1 MNGFATAILSMLL
14 GWLRSFVNNLWRL
27 LGSESG
33 GSFIAF
39 FRDQWKTIFL
49 VLCVGGFVLDRII
62 YFFRWR
68 PDYVW
73 STKLGRLKRRL
84 SGKDAEEYE
93 PEAYAPAHAQPD
105 SEAYAPPPNWQ
116 RPATFLK
123 ADEPVTAQDEYGSTV
138 RYAPPASVTGYAPA
152 TQATPSYRYGGEADG
167 DLQPV
172 FDEVT
177 ESWTPPAYGTSNAA
191 ASSFAPMASY
201 EEPFENPAEDLSP
214 GFGMAKPEPVTY
226 LQDVQ
231 MGFAPPPTPQELY
244 QKGGALAPTSARNS
258 AQRNEAHTRD
268 TTVGRVAGDKKRTTP
283 VLSEPVHPGLDV
295 ETFQQNIGLGQPA
308 GEWEASD
315 EQAAEPPMRPM
326 VDFPNTTYVPFYQN
340 TAPDTERRRSGLSSL
355 AKKAR
360 SLVSAT
366 DEDNPPSIRDLQSVV
381 HMKNAFHPPVLP
393 KKHGEGGE
401 E

>member
-14 GWLRSFVNNLWRL
+14 SWIRSFVNNLWRL

-33 GSFIAF
+33 GSLIDFL
-39 FRDQWKTIFL
+39 RDQWKMIFL
-49 VLCVGGFVLDRII
+49 VLCVGGFVLDRVIF
-62 YFFRWR
+62 FFRWR

-73 STKLGRLKRRL
+73 STRLGRLKRRL

-93 PEAYAPAHAQPD
+93 PQAYTPAHGQPD
-105 SEAYAPPPNWQ
+105 SEAYAPPPGWQ
-116 RPATFLK
+116 RPATFPP
-123 ADEPVTAQDEYGSTV
+123 ADEPVTAQDDYSSTV
-138 RYAPPASVTGYAPA
+138 RYAPPSSAAGYAPA
-152 TQATPSYRYGGEADG
+152 TQATPSYRYGGEPDD

-172 FDEVT
+172 FDEVM
-177 ESWTPPAYGTSNAA
+177 ESWTPPVYGASPSNSV

-214 GFGMAKPEPVTY
+214 GFGTAKPEPVTY

-231 MGFAPPPTPQELY
+231 AGFAPPPTPQELY
-244 QKGGALAPTSARNS
+244 QKR
-258 AQRNEAHTRD
+258 
-268 TTVGRVAGDKKRTTP
+268 TVP
-283 VLSEPVHPGLDV
+283 ILSEPVHPGLDV
-295 ETFQQNIGLGQPA
+295 ETFQQNIGLGQPNR
-308 GEWEASD
+308 EWEPSD
-315 EQAAEPPMRPM
+315 EQADEPPMPPA

-340 TAPDTERRRSGLSSL
+340 AAPDTERRRSGLSSL